1 MSFSNSNI
9 NIEHLPTVDVSNLK
23 RISKSFLKVV
33 AFNRVIFYIIL
44 IGLCIGLKFLIRED
58 GFQNY
63 FWYGIIALLLFFM
76 VDFVIAVLAFKRRK
90 YALREHDVIY
100 SKGLIVFYR
109 ITIPLNRVQHVEV
122 SQSWLERYLKLASLK
137 IYTAGESGGDLR
149 IRGLENETA
158 QSMNAYISSR
168 INA

>member
-9 NIEHLPTVDVSNLK
+9 NIEELPTVGAINLQ
-23 RISKSFLKVV
+23 RISKSFLKVI
-33 AFNRVIFYIIL
+33 AFNRLIFYFIL
-44 IGLCIGLKFLIRED
+44 VGLSIGLKFLIRED
-58 GFQNY
+58 VFQKY
-63 FWYGIIALLLFFM
+63 YWYGILALLIFFL
-76 VDFVIAVLAFKRRK
+76 VDFVIAILAFKRRK

-100 SKGLIVFYR
+100 SKGLIVYYR